1 MATNGGE
8 QKSGREFRLLV
19 LVIAVAVTVLVVLSR
34 FRYPSTDLPSVSPVL
49 ESLQRLTARA
59 TYEDLASTISD
70 LAPRL
75 SAYVTV
81 LQIQHEPQKNERRS
95 SKQPPAPVERRSIPA
110 LHVRPDLALA
120 YVPAGMRVEVPSG
133 DLAPV
138 QVVATDVR
146 RDLVL
151 VRVPTTTDIPDLA
164 ASGPDFSGLT
174 YVAAVEA
181 ALAGPALRP
190 IFISRADATTDD
202 RWQSVM
208 MQIGGDAPIPA
219 GTFLFTLQGRLIG
232 LTVPF
237 DGGLAIVP
245 GIVLDHVVVDLT
257 AGIGG
262 Q

>member
-1 MATNGGE
+1 MANNGGE
-8 QKSGREFRLLV
+8 EKSGREFRLLV
-19 LVIAVAVTVLVVLSR
+19 LVIGVAITVLVVLSR
-34 FRYPSTDLPSVSPVL
+34 FRYPSTDLPSVAPVL
-49 ESLQRLTARA
+49 EPLQRLTARA

-75 SAYVTV
+75 GVYVTV
-81 LQIQHEPQKNERRS
+81 VQIQHEPQKGERRNT
-95 SKQPPAPVERRSIPA
+95 KPAPPVERRFIPA

-120 YVPAGMRVEVPSG
+120 YVPAGMRVEVMSG
-133 DLAPV
+133 ESAPV
-138 QVVATDVR
+138 QVAADAR
-146 RDLVL
+146 RELVL
-151 VRVPTTTDIPDLA
+151 LRVPTTTDIPDLA

-174 YVAAVEA
+174 YVAAVEGA
-181 ALAGPALRP
+181 PAGPALRP
-190 IFISRADATTDD
+190 LFISRADTTTDD

-208 MQIGGDAPIPA
+208 MQIGGDAPIPP

-232 LTVPF
+232 LTVPL

-257 AGIGG
+257 AGLGG